1 MDKRQTNVNAS
12 IPIGTCRKQLSD
24 MFMCVRGRDKEKVP
38 KYRRVYCERRFSE
51 SVVILRGKCFIG
63 QRYNAIAV

>member
-38 KYRRVYCERRFSE
+38 KYRRVYCELRFSE
-51 SVVILRGKCFIG
+51 SVVVL
-63 QRYNAIAV
+63 